1 MGMAWSGYLY
11 KYKQVFKSRD
21 SELKIHDHFAKRRVV
36 ALLSTEMLFYFLFE
50 DAADYLT
57 LS

>member
-1 MGMAWSGYLY
+1 MGMAWSEYLY

-36 ALLSTEMLFYFLFE
+36 ALLSAKMLFDLLFE
-50 DAADYLT
+50 DATDYLT